1 MTCSAW
7 EAGPREIVAVL
18 MNRQFGLFS
27 YLCRVNN
34 TQSLAL
40 NNE

>member
-1 MTCSAW
+1 MTCSAG
-7 EAGPREIVAVL
+7 EAGPREIVTAL